1 MATQEDAKAIIAGVG
16 GAANIA
22 GLTHCSTRLRFT
34 LIDDAKADL
43 GALKKLPGVLSAVQS
58 GAQTQ
63 VVIGNGVVG
72 VFNAVERERGGRAQG
87 VRAQG
92 DAANRARR
100 PLTWR
105 RTGGILMD
113 FVVSI
118 FSPIVPAIAGAGIF
132 KSLLVGAA
140 ALGWLPADS
149 QNYKLL
155 AVIPDAVFAFLPL
168 LIAYTTAKK
177 LNVNRPLA
185 LGVVSF
191 LLFAN
196 FSALINAEG
205 GAALFG
211 ITVQAVAYA
220 SQVFPS
226 ILAVLLLWPLERFF
240 TRISPGPIRVFFVP
254 LMCYLIVGPLLMLVL
269 GPVGFWL
276 GSLLTGAMIGLYSLL
291 GWVAVA
297 VLAALLPFI
306 IAVGMHKAFIPPT
319 IATMAATGRDSF
331 YLVASLGHNAAEAGA
346 CFAVAIRTSSSRLR
360 ATAISAGV
368 SAIFGITEPALY
380 GVTLQNRKVLLSVM
394 AGAFAGG
401 AYLGLTVVAAF
412 AVVGPG
418 LASFTMFVDA
428 ANPMNILNAA
438 IGGLISVAVA
448 FVISAVLWKD
458 STSPTIRKELEDAAE
473 GLADEDFPA
482 EIAAESLGG
491 SGHRLQTHGA
501 SAPDV
506 EAAPSRSAGPG
517 HYGLIAPLTGT
528 LIPLADVDD
537 PVFAGGILGNGVAI
551 RPTSGS
557 VRAPIAGV
565 VTSLLTSRH
574 AIGITSDGGVEVL
587 VHVGIDTMKLNGQHF
602 TTHVAQGDRVEA
614 GQLVI
619 EADLAAIEAAGY
631 DTTTPVVVTN
641 SDRFAVAASAAASTG
656 LNTAGTITAG
666 EPLVQITEKE
676 LANGVA

>member
-1 MATQEDAKAIIAGVG
+1 MASSQEEAKAIIAGVG
-16 GAANIA
+16 GTANIA

-34 LIDDAKADL
+34 LVDDSQADL
-43 GALKKLPGVLSAVQS
+43 EALKNLPGVMSAVQS

-72 VFNAVERERGGRAQG
+72 AFNAVERERGGKTG
-87 VRAQG
+87 G
-92 DAANRARR
+92 NAANRVKQ

-105 RTGGILMD
+105 RVGGTLMD

-185 LGVVSF
+185 LGVVAF

-196 FSALINAEG
+196 FSTLINGEG

-211 ITVQAVAYA
+211 IKVQAVAYA

-240 TRISPGPIRVFFVP
+240 TKISPGPIRVFFVP
-254 LMCYLIVGPLLMLVL
+254 FMCYLIVGPLLMLVL

-346 CFAVAIRTSSSRLR
+346 CFAVAVRTRSSRLR

-401 AYLGLTVVAAF
+401 AYLGLTVVAGF

-418 LASFTMFVDA
+418 LASFTMFVDG
-428 ANPMNILNAA
+428 ANPMNLLNAA
-438 IGGLISVAVA
+438 IGALISVAVA
-448 FVISAVLWKD
+448 FVISAVIWKD

-473 GLADEDFPA
+473 GVADEDFPA
-482 EIAAESLGG
+482 ELAEHSTGTAARHTTAGAPDAAPASLG
-491 SGHRLQTHGA
+491 S
-501 SAPDV
+501 
-506 EAAPSRSAGPG
+506 
-517 HYGLIAPLTGT
+517 YGLIAPLTGT
-528 LIPLADVDD
+528 VIPLAEVND
-537 PVFAGGILGNGVAI
+537 PVFAGGILGDGVAI
-551 RPTSGS
+551 RPTSGG
-557 VRAPIAGV
+557 VRAPIAGT
-565 VTSLLTSRH
+565 VTSMLNSKH

-587 VHVGIDTMKLNGQHF
+587 VHVGIDTMKLNGEHF
-602 TTHVAQGDRVEA
+602 ITHVTQGDRVEA

-641 SDRFAVAASAAASTG
+641 SDRFAVVVSTRGNAAGSIST
-656 LNTAGTITAG
+656 G
-666 EPLVQITEKE
+666 EPLVSITEKE
-676 LANGVA
+676 LASGVA